1 MAAPTGEALNVAP
14 RPVFWEE
21 LDFLGLNKLGWSY
34 LHSDAPILWACGR
47 RYYYKGESIFEVKG
61 GNLFDMPQVILL
73 TTPFELNP
81 VDLNVLSYNNED
93 SLFLIEHEAMEF
105 ISNVFD
111 AHNNKKNG
119 KNLGDNEILY
129 HELAAKLEKATKTKQ
144 TVIKEECGSFD
155 IMPNDKAAQLGKI
168 KVYNSR
174 IEEII
179 VSFSGGKDSQV
190 VLDLAT
196 RVLPEDKFRVI
207 YSDTGYELPSSLKL
221 YDDLRAIYQTKYPQ
235 LEFHIA
241 RNHKSVLTYWDELDT
256 PSKIHRWCCAVMK
269 TAPLY
274 RLLKKL
280 HGSGKQPNVLAFEG
294 VRAEESESR
303 SSYDRIGVG
312 VKHNNVV
319 NARPIFDWSV
329 TEVWIYILI
338 HNLPINPAYRKGLN
352 RVGCVICPLS
362 SELGDCLDYHF
373 FPEKAQPFVDKLR
386 HKANSNGIKNI
397 DTYIKERKWKVRAG
411 GNSHNSNCEIQYH
424 EKNGDFRAVLKY
436 PLENFLEWLKVLGN
450 YKINNISSQECIVL
464 LNHKSKV
471 YNIRIYYEDK
481 NLEISIPNSSEDII
495 FICNLKKILNKTT
508 YCVHC
513 EVCEI
518 ECPTGALTVVPKVSI
533 DLSKCVHCLKCIN
546 FKDNGCVAANSV
558 KVTQGNNNLSM
569 KNSLMSIK
577 KFNTFGF
584 RKAWVKSYIDSPEK
598 LFDEAT
604 SIINTKKQLPIFV
617 NWMVAAGLLNPNKTV
632 TELGNILFPLFSLQS
647 QIFWEIAW
655 IELSNNTE
663 LITWYNSNI
672 ALHTSYSREELS
684 ILLQNTFPDVPESS
698 RDNTLKAL
706 LNTLKDSPLGSD
718 IKVGVVSKSGG
729 KPIVTRGI
737 YNELSLVAAAYSLYR
752 YAEKTG
758 RYSFTLSEL
767 YNPEQTDGIVKQFGI
782 EREALE
788 QILRSLEQD
797 HNQVLRSELKMG
809 LDNIILR
816 EDLNSKDIVKL
827 LL

>member
-34 LHSDAPILWACGR
+34 PHSKAPLLWACGR
-47 RYYYKGESIFEVKG
+47 RYYHKGELVFEVKG
-61 GNLFDMPQVILL
+61 GNLLDLPQVNLL
-73 TTPFELNP
+73 NSRLELKP
-81 VDLNVLSYNNED
+81 IDVNVLSNINED

-111 AHNNKKNG
+111 AHKHHKNNKNIE
-119 KNLGDNEILY
+119 NDIISY
-129 HELAAKLEKATKTKQ
+129 DDLASKVEKATKTKQ
-144 TVIKEECGSFD
+144 TVIREECGSFD
-155 IMPNDKAAQLGKI
+155 IMPNDKAAQLGKV

-190 VLDLAT
+190 VLDLTT

-221 YDDLRAIYQTKYPQ
+221 YDELKAIYQTKYPQ

-241 RNHKSVLTYWDELDT
+241 NNHKTVLTYWDELDT

-280 HGSGKQPNVLAFEG
+280 HGTGKQPNVLAFEG
-294 VRAEESESR
+294 VRSEESESR

-329 TEVWIYILI
+329 TEVWLYLLI

-386 HKANSNGIKNI
+386 LKANLNGIKNI

-411 GNSHNSNCEIQYH
+411 GNSHNSNSEIHYS
-424 EKNGDFRAVLKY
+424 ETNGDFKAILKY
-436 PLENFLEWLKVLGN
+436 PLEKFLEWLKILGQ
-450 YKINNISSQECIVL
+450 YQLKNNSSQSYSIV

-471 YNIRIYYEDK
+471 YNIHILRNENY
-481 NLEISIPNSSEDII
+481 LEILIPNSSQDII
-495 FICNLKKILNKTT
+495 FISNLKKILNKTT

-518 ECPTGALTVVPKVSI
+518 ECPTGALSVVPKVSI
-533 DLSKCVHCLKCIN
+533 DFTKCVHCLKCIN
-546 FKDNGCVAANSV
+546 FKDNGCIAASSI
-558 KVTQGNNNLSM
+558 KVTQGINNMN
-569 KNSLMSIK
+569 KNESLMSIK

-598 LFDEAT
+598 FFDEAT

-617 NWMVAAGLLNPNKTV
+617 NWMIGAGLFNPNKTIS
-632 TELGNILFPLFSLQS
+632 ELGNLLLQEFSLQS
-647 QIFWEIAW
+647 EIFWEIAW

-663 LITWYNSNI
+663 LGYWYNSTI
-672 ALHTSYSREELS
+672 TLHSSYSREELS
-684 ILLQNTFPDVPESS
+684 VLLQTAFPNVPESS

-706 LNTLKDSPLGSD
+706 LNTLKDSPLGAE

-729 KPIVTRGI
+729 KPIVSRGI
-737 YNELSLVAAAYSLYR
+737 HNELSLVAAAYSLYK
-752 YAEKTG
+752 YAEKNG

-767 YNPEQTDGIVKQFGI
+767 YNPEQKEGIVKQFGI

>member
-1 MAAPTGEALNVAP
+1 
-14 RPVFWEE
+14 
-21 LDFLGLNKLGWSY
+21 
-34 LHSDAPILWACGR
+34 
-47 RYYYKGESIFEVKG
+47 
-61 GNLFDMPQVILL
+61 
-73 TTPFELNP
+73 
-81 VDLNVLSYNNED
+81 
-93 SLFLIEHEAMEF
+93 
-105 ISNVFD
+105 
-111 AHNNKKNG
+111 
-119 KNLGDNEILY
+119 
-129 HELAAKLEKATKTKQ
+129 
-144 TVIKEECGSFD
+144 
-155 IMPNDKAAQLGKI
+155 MPNDKAAQLGKV

-190 VLDLAT
+190 VLDLTA

-221 YDDLRAIYQTKYPQ
+221 YDELKAIYQTKYPQ

-241 RNHKSVLTYWDELDT
+241 SNHKSVLTYWDELDT

-319 NARPIFDWSV
+319 NARPIFDWSL
-329 TEVWIYILI
+329 TEVWLYLLM

-386 HKANSNGIKNI
+386 LKANLNGIKNI

-411 GNSHNSNCEIQYH
+411 GNSHNSNCEIHYT
-424 EKNGDFRAVLKY
+424 ETDGDFKAILKY
-436 PLENFLEWLKVLGN
+436 PIENFLEWLKILGQ
-450 YKINNISSQECIVL
+450 YQIKKISSHKCSIV

-471 YNIRIYYEDK
+471 YNIQILKDENY
-481 NLEISIPNSSEDII
+481 LEILIPNASQDII
-495 FICNLKKILNKTT
+495 FISHFKKILNKTT

-518 ECPTGALTVVPKVSI
+518 ECPTGALSVVPNVSI
-533 DLSKCVHCLKCIN
+533 DLTKCVHCLKCIN
-546 FKDNGCVAANSV
+546 FKDNGCIAANSV
-558 KVTQGNNNLSM
+558 KVTQGKNNMNM
-569 KNSLMSIK
+569 NDTLMSIK

-584 RKAWVKSYIDSPEK
+584 RKAWVKSYIDSPDNF
-598 LFDEAT
+598 FDEAK

-617 NWMVAAGLLNPNKTV
+617 NWMIGAGLFNPNKTIS
-632 TELGNILFPLFSLQS
+632 ELGHLLLPQFSLQS
-647 QIFWEIAW
+647 QIFWEIVW

-663 LITWYNSNI
+663 LGYWYNSTI
-672 ALHTSYSREELS
+672 TLHSSYSREEMS
-684 ILLQNTFPDVPESS
+684 ALLQTAFPDVPESS
-698 RDNTLKAL
+698 RDNSLKAL
-706 LNTLKDSPLGSD
+706 LNTLKESPLGAE
-718 IKVGVVSKSGG
+718 IRIGIVSKCGG

-767 YNPEQTDGIVKQFGI
+767 YNPEQKEGIVRQFGI